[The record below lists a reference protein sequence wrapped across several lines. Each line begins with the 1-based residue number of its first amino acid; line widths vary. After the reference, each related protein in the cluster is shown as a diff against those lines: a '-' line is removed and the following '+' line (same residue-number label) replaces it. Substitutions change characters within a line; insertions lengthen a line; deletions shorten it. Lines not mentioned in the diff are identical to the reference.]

1 MIDKIE
7 TKEDFAEFIGKLRS
21 ELLNAPEEWENTTLE
36 RFLESMEAW
45 IKAIDMYSKNT
56 GDTEVLVPSWNTFAK
71 IFCAAKIYE

>member
-7 TKEDFAEFIGKLRS
+7 TKEDFAEFIGKLRG

-36 RFLESMEAW
+36 KFLESMEAW

-56 GDTEVLVPSWNTFAK
+56 GDTEVLVPSWSTFAK